1 MATARVP
8 GRRGRAMLG
17 PASSHPAATRP
28 TPEVP
33 VQQRRLGPYTVS
45 AIGLGAMP
53 VSMNQ
58 DEVYPEPADAVAMIQ
73 AALDAGVTLIDTAD
87 IYAPT
92 WDQMGHNERLVAE
105 AVRTWGGDAS
115 QLVITTKGGITRA
128 EGEAWGRDGSLE
140 YLRGAVEKSLR
151 ALEVE
156 AIDLYQYHRPD
167 RWMVYGDVM
176 ENLATLKREG
186 KIREIGISNASVEE
200 IEIAQQVLGDGGLVS
215 VQNQFSP
222 RHPGSYD
229 ELRYC
234 DEHGIAFLP
243 WSPLGGT
250 GGGARQ
256 VGDRFSV
263 FREVGER
270 HGVSPQQVVLAWEL
284 SLSDRL
290 IAIPGARRAASIT
303 DSAAA
308 ADLVLSADE
317 LERCSRAVGLEVD

>member
-1 MATARVP
+1 MQHR
-8 GRRGRAMLG
+8 
-17 PASSHPAATRP
+17 SI
-28 TPEVP
+28 
-33 VQQRRLGPYTVS
+33 GPYTVS

-53 VSMNQ
+53 MSMNN
-58 DEVYPEPADAVAMIQ
+58 DKVYPDHDEAIATVH

-92 WDQMGHNERLVAE
+92 WDQMGHNERIVAE
-105 AVRTWGGDAS
+105 AVRTWGGDTDG
-115 QLVITTKGGITRA
+115 LLITTKGGITRS
-128 EGEAWGRDGSLE
+128 EGEQWGRDGSLP
-140 YLRGAVEKSLR
+140 YLRSAVEKSLR
-151 ALEVE
+151 ELGVE

-167 RWMVYGDVM
+167 RWIVYGEVM

-200 IEIAQQVLGDGGLVS
+200 IEIAQQVLGEGGLVS
-215 VQNQFSP
+215 VQNEFSP

-234 DEHGIAFLP
+234 ERHGIAFLP

-250 GGGARQ
+250 GGGGRN

-263 FREVGER
+263 FREIGETR
-270 HGVSPQQVVLAWEL
+270 DVSPQQVVLAWEL
-284 SLSDRL
+284 ALSEVL
-290 IAIPGARRAASIT
+290 VAIPGARRPASIT

-308 ADLVLSADE
+308 ADLALTADE
-317 LERCSRAVGLEVD
+317 VERCSRAVGLEIG